1 MQDMAK
7 TIYVRGNIL
16 VKTEDYKYNID
27 DGALYTI
34 PEGAEIINP
43 TKVVEGSPCLVI
55 ENDFR
60 YSIFNIYR
68 ATGSLAS
75 IGTTSYYYNS
85 DANEVYQNYKKQRIE
100 LDNMLDSIEHVQIEN
115 KEFLYKLMMGNAI
128 TILESF
134 VRDIILAKI
143 TSSEENFISYYS
155 LFYNNL
161 SNQDRDEFNRMDQGS
176 LERRVIKRTY
186 DDTYSNAKKVNR
198 MMKLLFNT
206 HDCVCS
212 GTNIGNYIQERHDI
226 FHKNARM
233 KNGSY
238 KIYEYTDVK
247 KAINED
253 EKVINK
259 IMSLV

>member
-1 MQDMAK
+1 MAK
-7 TIYVRGNIL
+7 TIYVKGNIL
-16 VKTEDYKYNID
+16 VKTEDYKYNIG

-34 PEGAEIINP
+34 PENAEIINP
-43 TKVVEGSPCLVI
+43 STLEEGSPCLVI
-55 ENDFR
+55 DDKFP
-60 YSIFNIYR
+60 YSIFNTYR
-68 ATGSLAS
+68 ATGSLTS

-85 DANEVYQNYKKQRIE
+85 DVNEVYQNYKKLRIE
-100 LDNMLDSIEHVQIEN
+100 LENMLDSIEHAQIEN
-115 KEFLYKLMMGNAI
+115 KELLYKLMMGNAI

-155 LFYNNL
+155 LFYSNL
-161 SNQDRDEFNRMDQGS
+161 NNQDREVFDLMDQGS
-176 LERRVIKRTY
+176 RERRVIKRTY
-186 DDTYSNAKKVNR
+186 DDTYSNAKKINR
-198 MMKLLFNT
+198 LMKLLLNT

-212 GTNIGNYIQERHDI
+212 GTNIGNYIQERHEI

-238 KIYEYTDVK
+238 KIYEYIDVK

>member
-1 MQDMAK
+1 MAK
-7 TIYVRGNIL
+7 TIYVKGNIL
-16 VKTEDYKYNID
+16 VKTEDYKYNIGG
-27 DGALYTI
+27 GALYTI
-34 PEGAEIINP
+34 PEDAEIINP
-43 TKVVEGSPCLVI
+43 STLEEGSPCLVI
-55 ENDFR
+55 DDTFP
-60 YSIFNIYR
+60 YSIFNTYR
-68 ATGSLAS
+68 ATGSLTS

-85 DANEVYQNYKKQRIE
+85 DVNEVYQNYKKQRIE
-100 LDNMLDSIEHVQIEN
+100 LENMLDSIEHAQIEN
-115 KEFLYKLMMGNAI
+115 KELLYKLMMGNAI

-143 TSSEENFISYYS
+143 TSSEKDFNSYYS
-155 LFYNNL
+155 MLCEDL
-161 SNQDRDEFNRMDQGS
+161 KDQKKDEFDRLNRGT
-176 LERRVIKRTY
+176 LERKVIKMTY
-186 DDTYSNAKKVNR
+186 NDIYSNANKINNL
-198 MMKLLFNT
+198 MKLLFKT

-212 GTNIGNYIQERHDI
+212 GTNIGNFIQERHEI

-238 KIYEYTDVK
+238 KIYEYIDVK

>member
-1 MQDMAK
+1 MAK
-7 TIYVRGNIL
+7 TIYVKGNIL
-16 VKTEDYKYNID
+16 VKTEDYKYNIG

-34 PEGAEIINP
+34 PEGADIINP
-43 TKVVEGSPCLVI
+43 STLVEGSPCLVI
-55 ENDFR
+55 DNDFR
-60 YSIFNIYR
+60 YSIFNVYR
-68 ATGSLAS
+68 ATGSLTS
-75 IGTTSYYYNS
+75 IVSTSYYYYS
-85 DANEVYQNYKKQRIE
+85 DAIEVYQNYKKQRIE
-100 LDNMLDSIEHVQIEN
+100 LKNMLDSIEHVQIEN

-161 SNQDRDEFNRMDQGS
+161 GNQDRDEFNRMDQGT

-186 DDTYSNAKKVNR
+186 DDTYSNAKKVNSL
-198 MMKLLFNT
+198 MKLLFNT

-238 KIYEYTDVK
+238 KTYEYIDVK

-253 EKVINK
+253 EKVIDK
-259 IMSLV
+259 IMSLA